1 MVAALRVLLAAAWLL
16 SGVVASSAENY
27 PTRPVRVVVGF
38 PAGGPTDAIARIV
51 AQKLT
56 DNLGQQFFVENIG
69 GAGGNTAAGQVA
81 RVTPDG
87 YTIMAI
93 STGFVV
99 NPSLYAKVPY
109 DPIKDFAPVTLVAAS
124 PNIVVVNPQVPAKTL
139 PELVQLIRDNPGK
152 YSFAGPGVGSTP
164 HLGGELFRLAFKLDL
179 VHVPFTG
186 AGPAVQATVG
196 GHTPIAFTALPSS
209 LSAVQGGQLRA
220 LGVASAERA
229 AGLPDV
235 PTYAEQGVKDQD
247 ADTLTGIVAPAGTP
261 KEIVDLLYREIAK
274 IVAQP
279 DVKERLTRARFQ
291 SGRQYAGAVRRAHQA
306 GDRQVGQG
314 GARRKA
320 ADRVNDRVTAL
331 TMALT
336 VSAIFTKVRPIRF
349 FWIQATRHSCTTE
362 ESFAITR
369 RKRCG
374 TKAGFST
381 SIAAPS
387 GEIFR
392 TTQGMT
398 EPPDETKAGSSI
410 SVRGYF
416 RFSSMPCPVP
426 AKTTRLTAKP

>member
-1 MVAALRVLLAAAWLL
+1 MVAALRVVLAAAWLL
-16 SGVVASSAENY
+16 SGVVAVSAQHY
-27 PTRPVRVVVGF
+27 PSRPVRVVVGF

-56 DNLGQQFFVENIG
+56 DSLGQQFFVENVG

-93 STGFVV
+93 STGFIV

-209 LSAVQGGQLRA
+209 LAAVQAGQLRA
-220 LGVASAERA
+220 LGVASAERV

-235 PTYAEQGVKDQD
+235 PTYAEQGIKDQD

-279 DVKERLTRARFQ
+279 DVKERLAVLGFNPVANTPE
-291 SGRQYAGAVRRAHQA
+291 QYGERIKLEIDKWGKVVR
-306 GDRQVGQG
+306 D
-314 GARRKA
+314 
-320 ADRVNDRVTAL
+320 
-331 TMALT
+331 
-336 VSAIFTKVRPIRF
+336 
-349 FWIQATRHSCTTE
+349 
-362 ESFAITR
+362 
-369 RKRCG
+369 
-374 TKAGFST
+374 
-381 SIAAPS
+381 
-387 GEIFR
+387 
-392 TTQGMT
+392 
-398 EPPDETKAGSSI
+398 
-410 SVRGYF
+410 
-416 RFSSMPCPVP
+416 
-426 AKTTRLTAKP
+426 AKLRIE

>member
-1 MVAALRVLLAAAWLL
+1 MVAALRAVFAAAWLL
-16 SGVVASSAENY
+16 SDVVASAAENY
-27 PTRPVRVVVGF
+27 PARPVRVVVGF

-109 DPIKDFAPVTLVAAS
+109 DPITDFAPVTLVAAS
-124 PNIVVVNPQVPAKTL
+124 PNIIVVNPQVPAKTL

-164 HLGGELFRLAFKLDL
+164 HLGGELFRLAFQLDL

-209 LSAVQGGQLRA
+209 LSAVQSGQLRA
-220 LGVASAERA
+220 LGVASADRSA
-229 AGLPDV
+229 SLPDV

-279 DVKERLTRARFQ
+279 DVKERLGVLGFNPVANTPE
-291 SGRQYAGAVRRAHQA
+291 QY
-306 GDRQVGQG
+306 
-314 GARRKA
+314 GARIRLEIDKWG
-320 ADRVNDRVTAL
+320 
-331 TMALT
+331 
-336 VSAIFTKVRPIRF
+336 KV
-349 FWIQATRHSCTTE
+349 
-362 ESFAITR
+362 
-369 RKRCG
+369 
-374 TKAGFST
+374 
-381 SIAAPS
+381 
-387 GEIFR
+387 
-392 TTQGMT
+392 
-398 EPPDETKAGSSI
+398 
-410 SVRGYF
+410 VRD
-416 RFSSMPCPVP
+416 
-426 AKTTRLTAKP
+426 AKLRIE